1 MIALLHRVIFGRK
14 ITSSNAGVFATYLVT
29 DTGHNLFDG
38 SNLIVK

>member
-1 MIALLHRVIFGRK
+1 MIALIHRVIFGRQ
-14 ITSSNAGVFATYLVT
+14 ITQSNAGVFATYIVT